1 MACMLRPRVGPKVL
15 LAVIFMMAAI
25 YASSASSKKRIV
37 TPAGFDKS
45 RPFSAGIQVS
55 DTLYVSGQTGSD
67 PKTNKVPDNFED
79 EVKQCLANIRAT
91 LQAGGM
97 DFADVVAVT
106 VYMTDIDQF
115 QRMNGVYTQTFQEP
129 RPTRTTVGVTRLA
142 GAGAHIEITVTARK

>member
-1 MACMLRPRVGPKVL
+1 MAGMSHLRVGPKVW
-15 LAVIFMMAAI
+15 LAVVFLMAAI

-37 TPAGFDKS
+37 TPPGFKS
-45 RPFSAGIQVS
+45 DRFSAGIQVA
-55 DTLYVSGQTGSD
+55 DTLYVSGQTGTD
-67 PKTNKVPDNFED
+67 AKTGKVPDNFED
-79 EVKQCLANIRAT
+79 EVKQCLANIRAV

-97 DFADVVAVT
+97 DFSDVVAVT

-115 QRMNGVYTQTFQEP
+115 ARMNAVYTQTFLDP

>member
-1 MACMLRPRVGPKVL
+1 MAGMSRIRMGPKL
-15 LAVIFMMAAI
+15 MLAVIFLLAAI

-37 TPAGFDKS
+37 TPKDFDTK
-45 RPFSAGIQVS
+45 RPFSAGIQVA
-55 DTLYVSGQTGSD
+55 DTLYVSGQTGAD
-67 PKTNKVPDNFED
+67 PKTGKVPDNFED

-97 DFADVVAVT
+97 DYADVVAVT

-115 QRMNGVYTQTFQEP
+115 QRMNAVYTQTFQEP
-129 RPTRTTVGVTRLA
+129 RPTRTTVGVVRLA